1 MRIILTDTYV
11 LPLSSSLTL
20 EASSCFSP
28 HNNNSDKQLLTHTR
42 RLVESCTQKCV
53 APNYNDGELAKGE
66 SVCLDRC
73 FAKYVET
80 QEQIGKKMNELQSQA
95 MGDQPAQ

>member
-1 MRIILTDTYV
+1 MLFSSRNGLRHPLLQHILHRLAY
-11 LPLSSSLTL
+11 SLI
-20 EASSCFSP
+20 
-28 HNNNSDKQLLTHTR
+28 H

-80 QEQIGKKMNELQSQA
+80 QEQIGKKMNELQAQA